1 MSKSIFNTSIDTHPL
16 RLRVKEELKF
26 REIETILQL
35 VKIKNEKLT
44 VMRGFGSKTIE
55 EINIFLKKR
64 GLKFEMSDK
73 QISIY
78 CEKNQRAKQDCS
90 E

>member
-1 MSKSIFNTSIDTHPL
+1 MGTDNMF
-16 RLRVKEELKF
+16 
-26 REIETILQL
+26 
-35 VKIKNEKLT
+35 
-44 VMRGFGSKTIE
+44 TIE